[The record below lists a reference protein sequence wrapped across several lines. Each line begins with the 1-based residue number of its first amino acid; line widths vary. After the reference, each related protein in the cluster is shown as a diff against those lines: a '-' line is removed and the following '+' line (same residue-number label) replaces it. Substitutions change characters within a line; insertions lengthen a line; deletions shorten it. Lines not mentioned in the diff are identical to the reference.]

1 MKTAVTAARAMIR
14 VVPRAVAAIIPRM
27 EITAGTDL
35 RTMTTARVEMD
46 IVTGGDRSLTRTDRL
61 IHGRLLH
68 PQYW

>member
-1 MKTAVTAARAMIR
+1 M
-14 VVPRAVAAIIPRM
+14 
-27 EITAGTDL
+27 
-35 RTMTTARVEMD
+35 EMD